1 MERIVVGETGWAD
14 IDVKA
19 DPGKLVKISEQ
30 MLSVSEMFD
39 AHRLPSECD
48 IKTLFD
54 NISDALH
61 KWTGSTYVG
70 VKKNKKLEN
79 AYKTFFDA
87 FYKLLTC
94 FAQADEK
101 YRKIADRILFNG
113 TLYRYLGHSSCDKE
127 YDSRIEPKYNGVWVS
142 WSKDDVRSI
151 PYLNMKLYGTK
162 TLLICETGNPKGIDL
177 SGWDEIFNTNIVR
190 PSESEVVYPTI
201 KESMI
206 NVIYLDEDR
215 EDNEDE

>member
-14 IDVKA
+14 IDLKA

-30 MLSVSEMFD
+30 MLSVEEMFD
-39 AHRLPSECD
+39 AHRLPSECN

-70 VKKNKKLEN
+70 VKKDKKLEN

-94 FAQADEK
+94 FVQADEK

-113 TLYRYLGHSSCDKE
+113 TLYRYLGHSSGDNE
-127 YDSRIEPKYNGVWVS
+127 YCSPVEPEYNGIWVS
-142 WSKDDVRSI
+142 WSKDDVRDI
-151 PYLNMKLYGTK
+151 PYFNTKLYGVK
-162 TLLICETGNPKGIDL
+162 TFLVCETGKLKGIDL
-177 SGWDEIFNTNIVR
+177 SGWDALFDTNIVR

-201 KESMI
+201 KESMVD
-206 NVIYLDEDR
+206 VIYLDEDR
-215 EDNEDE
+215 EDDEDE